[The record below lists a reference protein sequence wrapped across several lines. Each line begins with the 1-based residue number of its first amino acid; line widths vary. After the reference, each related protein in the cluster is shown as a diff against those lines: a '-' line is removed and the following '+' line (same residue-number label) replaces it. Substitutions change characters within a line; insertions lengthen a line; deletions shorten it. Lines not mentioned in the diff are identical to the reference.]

1 MLTRGRR
8 AALPSDVAVWASLAI
23 LALVPWAACSAP
35 PSAVSSDTAAA
46 QLPTTQV
53 TLPDGAQIEAELAIT
68 PEEQARGLMFRTDLA
83 PDSGMLFVGGRSAP
97 RSFWMYQ
104 CLISLDMIWMDGT
117 HRIVEIVRAAP
128 PCSASDPSACPSYGG
143 NANSVY
149 VLELAAGQVDAH
161 GLRLG
166 DRLEF

>member
-1 MLTRGRR
+1 MLVRGHR
-8 AALPSDVAVWASLAI
+8 AALRLDVAIFASLAI
-23 LALVPWAACSAP
+23 VAPVLWAACGAPPPPVSGDSAP
-35 PSAVSSDTAAA
+35 A

-68 PEEQARGLMFRTDLA
+68 PEEQARGLMFRSDLA
-83 PDSGMLFVGGRSAP
+83 PDKGMLFVGGRSAP

-104 CLISLDMIWMDGT
+104 CLIPLDMIWLDGT

-128 PCSASDPSACPSYGG
+128 PCRSSDPSDCPSYGG

-149 VLELAAGQVDAH
+149 VLELAAGQADAH